1 MAPVSGGGQRG
12 VMRCFLVE
20 IPLPQPD
27 PAELERARRTLWSA
41 RSRLNRSGNP
51 ASARVA
57 SVDSDNGRMVAL
69 IEAPTLA
76 VVRQIVALA
85 LLPAPRIREVTSRLA
100 VRARFGA
107 GGRCPCADLGSGA
120 DSELVENVVDVGL
133 DGALG
138 DE

>member
-1 MAPVSGGGQRG
+1 
-12 VMRCFLVE
+12 MRCFLVE

-27 PAELERARRTLWSA
+27 PAELERARWTLWSA
-41 RSRLNRSGNP
+41 ESRLSRSGNP
-51 ASARVA
+51 ASARVVSIA
-57 SVDSDNGRMVAL
+57 SDNGQMVAL

-76 VVRQIVALA
+76 VVRQLVALA
-85 LLPAPRIREVTSRLA
+85 LLPAARIREVSSRLA

-107 GGRCPCADLGSGA
+107 GGQRPGADLGAGA
-120 DSELVENVVDVGL
+120 DPELVEDVVDVGL